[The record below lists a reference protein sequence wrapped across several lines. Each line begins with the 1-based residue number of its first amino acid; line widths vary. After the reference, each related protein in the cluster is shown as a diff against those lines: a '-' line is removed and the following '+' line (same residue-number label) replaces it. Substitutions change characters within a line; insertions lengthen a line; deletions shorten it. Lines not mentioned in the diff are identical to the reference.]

1 MFSGQFQTQNSLVIS
16 ILTFDLKLTLA
27 GRGGGGATPNPQTVF
42 PELPENAQSQQAEIL
57 ALLLYIPGG
66 PDDILKNSGQVRSL
80 TYDVIL

>member
-27 GRGGGGATPNPQTVF
+27 GRGGVCHPKPQTVF

-66 PDDILKNSGQVRSL
+66 PDGILKNSGQVRLL

>member
-27 GRGGGGATPNPQTVF
+27 GRGGCHPKPPTVF
-42 PELPENAQSQQAEIL
+42 PELPENAQSQQAEIF

-66 PDDILKNSGQVRSL
+66 PDGILKNSGQVRSL